1 MSETVNVEIM
11 GEKFQVQCSPEN
23 KANLIKAAEMLHDAM
38 KQIDQQ
44 GTAFGLNR
52 IAVMAALNIANDAI
66 TGSSEMA
73 TKIRTEYDSE
83 LDLSEVQKKLEKIHN
98 QVENSLNSDKDLK
111 LQ

>member
-1 MSETVNVEIM
+1 
-11 GEKFQVQCSPEN
+11 
-23 KANLIKAAEMLHDAM
+23 M
-38 KQIDQQ
+38 KKIDQQ

-73 TKIRTEYDSE
+73 TKTRTEYDSE
-83 LDLSEVQKKLEKIHN
+83 LDLSEVQKKLDRIHN

>member
-38 KQIDQQ
+38 KQINQQ
-44 GTAFGLNR
+44 GTAFSLNR

-66 TGSSEMA
+66 TGNTQMA
-73 TKIRTEYDSE
+73 SMIRTEYDSE
-83 LDLSEVQKKLEKIHN
+83 LDLSDIQKKLNKIHS

>member
-1 MSETVNVEIM
+1 MSEPVTIEIM
-11 GEKFQVQCSPEN
+11 GEQFTIQCSPEK
-23 KANLIKAAEMLHDAM
+23 KANLIKAASLVHETM
-38 KQIDQQ
+38 KKIDQQ